1 MNWNDTTYTDI
12 AAKHSVLDGKPE
24 SVALAVW
31 ALAQN
36 KGMTPQDWRDLS
48 TKTGVRVA
56 GRAVGSARE
65 ILGHRAAR
73 PPRKKKDARGPGR
86 PKGSRNRRSQST
98 TGDAVET
105 LVSTLKELQ
114 RERDE
119 AVKVLERVRS
129 VLGGLG

>member
-1 MNWNDTTYTDI
+1 MNWNDNTYTEI
-12 AAKHSVLDGKPE
+12 VAKHPVLGSKTE

-31 ALAQN
+31 ALTQN
-36 KGMTPQDWRDLS
+36 KDMTPQNWRDLS
-48 TKTGVRVA
+48 TKTGVKVA

-73 PPRKKKDARGPGR
+73 PPRKKKDARASGR

-98 TGDAVET
+98 PGDAVET
-105 LVSTLKELQ
+105 LVSSLKEIQ

-129 VLGGLG
+129 LLGGLG